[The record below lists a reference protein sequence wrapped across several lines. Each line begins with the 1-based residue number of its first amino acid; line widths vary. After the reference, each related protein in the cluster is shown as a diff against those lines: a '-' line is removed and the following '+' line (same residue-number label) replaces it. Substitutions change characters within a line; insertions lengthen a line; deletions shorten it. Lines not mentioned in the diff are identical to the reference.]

1 MYFLE
6 MAEENNTDIPLLSPE
21 ENEQAIHS
29 ASLLEGIFLAGSMVR
44 SWEANRRC
52 LDLWLSFFVLVGMLV
67 VGEQQGQKGLC
78 ACAVRVTR
86 RRRTRAAAPW
96 FPFSLV
102 FALNAAARWP

>member
-21 ENEQAIHS
+21 ENEETMHS

-44 SWEANRRC
+44 SWEANMRC

-67 VGEQQGQKGLC
+67 IGEQQGQKGLC
-78 ACAVRVTR
+78 A
-86 RRRTRAAAPW
+86 
-96 FPFSLV
+96 
-102 FALNAAARWP
+102 